1 MTLGNQGVKQDEGR
15 SLVAVSE
22 AMVARLD
29 WTKAAAFSRSADSSH
44 NRGELLLTRREEDL
58 ERPQGRRT

>member
-29 WTKAAAFSRSADSSH
+29 WTKAAAFF
-44 NRGELLLTRREEDL
+44 
-58 ERPQGRRT
+58 QIGR